1 MIGAILVSRCFFFL
15 PRSRRGEEAARE
27 RREKSASE
35 SESGRDRRAGPIDR
49 PFHCDRTFA
58 EALGLD
64 R

>member
-27 RREKSASE
+27 RREKSE

-49 PFHCDRTFA
+49 LSHCDRTFA